1 MMKIFALKLDWF
13 LWGNSAQIMRK
24 WTGHV
29 SHLKWVYVVITFM
42 RAEWINL
49 SGRPTQRLLCCYL
62 LSVPSTNIIIPF
74 NRSRWHF
81 RNNIK
86 INTNLPTPRSLH
98 QHRRQNQ
105 PHSIRTVGVCMRVC
119 LFVPLIFTSI
129 CVDAND
135 ELTDVAAACCHCTT
149 TPTENTALFSHS
161 FARSHALWAVRN
173 YLFMSNQCERM
184 QEPSNPIY
192 AIRSM
197 CQRVL
202 WVRQRV
208 VAVSI
213 PKDTGRT

>member
-13 LWGNSAQIMRK
+13 LWWNSAQIMRK

-119 LFVPLIFTSI
+119 VSFRTIDFYEYMRRRQRRVDWRRRRVLPLYHHTYRKYSTIF
-129 CVDAND
+129 
-135 ELTDVAAACCHCTT
+135 
-149 TPTENTALFSHS
+149 ALFRTL
-161 FARSHALWAVRN
+161 ARSLGCQK
-173 YLFMSNQCERM
+173 LL
-184 QEPSNPIY
+184 IY
-192 AIRSM
+192 EQSM
-197 CQRVL
+197 RTYAGTIKSHL
-202 WVRQRV
+202 RHTIN
-208 VAVSI
+208 VSASSVSEAA
-213 PKDTGRT
+213 GRRCKHSKRYR